1 MATRPSGKQ
10 RTGRH
15 GAGRVPEVTDRGAA
29 PATARSRHG
38 WQMRPPPEVRLQPD
52 RYGRCERKINR
63 PRVQSHDLNMD
74 HEAAGIIS
82 RRAVKS
88 GRFLLD
94 EVERDE
100 ALGQRGASIQPSSTS
115 EGGGG
120 YFCTII

>member
-1 MATRPSGKQ
+1 MGLDASP
-10 RTGRH
+10 
-15 GAGRVPEVTDRGAA
+15 
-29 PATARSRHG
+29 
-38 WQMRPPPEVRLQPD
+38 

-94 EVERDE
+94 E

-120 YFCTII
+120 GGSQSRSALMPTTWVRFLATAPAALVATVGDNAHQPRVCVSIRRVNSA